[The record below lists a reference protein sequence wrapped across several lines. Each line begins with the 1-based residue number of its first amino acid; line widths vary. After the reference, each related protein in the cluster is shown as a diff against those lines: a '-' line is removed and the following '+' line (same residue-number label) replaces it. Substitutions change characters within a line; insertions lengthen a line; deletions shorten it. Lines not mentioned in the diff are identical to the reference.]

1 MDSNVAPQFNS
12 SLSPVLT
19 MDSKDM
25 KENNQ
30 RVSVEA
36 RNSPIASLDEHQED
50 VLDTEY
56 LASRGLSKFY
66 HSVLFQMILFGA

>member
-1 MDSNVAPQFNS
+1 M
-12 SLSPVLT
+12 
-19 MDSKDM
+19 KDVDH
-25 KENNQ
+25 
-30 RVSVEA
+30 RVSVDV
-36 RNSPIASLDEHQED
+36 RGSPITNLDNHQEHHD